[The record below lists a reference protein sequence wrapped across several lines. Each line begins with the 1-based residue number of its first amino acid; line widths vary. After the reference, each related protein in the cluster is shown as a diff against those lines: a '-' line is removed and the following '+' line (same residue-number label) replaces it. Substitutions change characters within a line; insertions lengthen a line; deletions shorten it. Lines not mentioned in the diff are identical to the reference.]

1 MPILRGQV
9 GRKKQDLTPWLLM
22 RDAGPPDYGLADLDR
37 SRNDIGAQGGP
48 WSIGQYDAQR
58 QPSSLAPFVYPLFK
72 ADSSIFDGNL
82 EVQALGVA
90 RLR

>member
-1 MPILRGQV
+1 MGV
-9 GRKKQDLTPWLLM
+9 H
-22 RDAGPPDYGLADLDR
+22 
-37 SRNDIGAQGGP
+37 GGP

-58 QPSSLAPFVYPLFK
+58 DPNSLAPFVYPLFK